1 MTLIVAKFDADLINI
16 SAVTSCETKWPRFFL
31 GLPCMYFY
39 GIRYRWLISFGAL
52 TLLIERQEGHP
63 ACKKLGVGLLMV
75 MSGLE
80 LCTSYSSACHHHLR
94 HPQLQ

>member
-1 MTLIVAKFDADLINI
+1 MQILSIFPQLQ
-16 SAVTSCETKWPRFFL
+16 AVKQSGPVFL